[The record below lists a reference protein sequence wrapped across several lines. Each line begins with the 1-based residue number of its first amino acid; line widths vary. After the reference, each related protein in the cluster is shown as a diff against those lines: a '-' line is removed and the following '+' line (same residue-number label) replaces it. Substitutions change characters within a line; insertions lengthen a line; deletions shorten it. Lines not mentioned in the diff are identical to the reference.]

1 MHSVTGRQWTR
12 TWAICCLLA
21 SHLLTCVES
30 LTGRDVW
37 TKTACAG
44 ECNDNY
50 SLECPYQQKIAI
62 KDLHYYSKPLT
73 SECPSTA
80 CQNLDKCC
88 RYDPYDCR
96 VPFSESKAYDVY
108 KRCSGMQRCG
118 WLHADR
124 MPYYCN
130 SRNHTNYVRASYKCV
145 DDSSFLDIC
154 SNQSL
159 EGDTINLIFNG
170 THMETSNRQ
179 SNRCVCILSTS
190 NCDSIAKLHFRTV
203 DVRLHEASNI
213 SKCHPHAKFT
223 ITDTN
228 GPRDY
233 KCQTNHFYRQ
243 FMDIYYSS
251 SSYARMSMYYEPG
264 VYPAQV
270 WLQVKATLPGQKVVI
285 SCGKKSAEN
294 PRFCGPI
301 EMIPTT
307 PKTYNPSATVSE
319 DDIFEG
325 NGEHTQGPLPAN
337 NDGGGAQSK
346 DHTEWPAII
355 GGAAAG
361 AIVLLLLIILICII
375 RRRQSR
381 KRRKA
386 KENDEETR
394 RVLTGGSI
402 PPPLPLA
409 DRYEAH
415 EGNYYETVG
424 ATNGKPSGD
433 TGSIIS
439 PGKIMETFT
448 PGKKQSGQFFPPDVK
463 QPPPL
468 PTPKVNK
475 KSPEFEANPYH
486 MPWDNGNFSMNRAEQ
501 RDLAYATSD
510 EIQVLIQRM
519 EQDRRC
525 LNEGVKEEEQVV
537 PNPNFYIHID
547 DYKIKQNPHKPV
559 GHGEDHTEEG
569 AGANP
574 RNYEDIQVESDE
586 DTTNLACENHGR
598 VKVNVLKESSNENCC
613 ESEDTGYRS
622 VGSPDQVMVSEDDY
636 LIPGSIKSSLSDGS
650 KTGTLPK
657 TEEDTETLTNPRQS
671 DVFEADNEADETST
685 KF

>member
-1 MHSVTGRQWTR
+1 MCVVLYNADQCCTCSNQVSVK
-12 TWAICCLLA
+12 
-21 SHLLTCVES
+21 SSDE
-30 LTGRDVW
+30 W

-44 ECNDNY
+44 ECNDQY
-50 SLECPYQQKIAI
+50 SLECPYKQKIAI
-62 KDLHYYSKPLT
+62 KDLQYYSKPLS
-73 SECPSTA
+73 SECPNTA
-80 CQNLDKCC
+80 CQNLEKCC
-88 RYDPYDCR
+88 KYDPYDCR
-96 VPFSESKAYDVY
+96 TPFSESKAYDVY
-108 KRCSGMQRCG
+108 KRCSGMQQCG
-118 WLHADR
+118 WLQADT
-124 MPYYCN
+124 MSFTCN
-130 SRNHTNYVRASYKCV
+130 NRNHTNYVRASYKCV
-145 DDSSFLDIC
+145 DDSSFLDMC

-190 NCDSIAKLHFRTV
+190 DCSSIAKLHFRTV

-270 WLQVKATLPGQKVVI
+270 WLQVKATLSGQKVVI
-285 SCGKKSAEN
+285 SCGKQSAEN
-294 PRFCGPI
+294 PRFCGPV

-307 PKTYNPSATVSE
+307 PKTHNPSATVTA

-325 NGEHTQGPLPAN
+325 NGEHTHGPMPTFNA
-337 NDGGGAQSK
+337 DGGGAQSK
-346 DHTEWPAII
+346 DRTEWPAII

-361 AIVLLLLIILICII
+361 AIVLLLLIILICIF

-386 KENDEETR
+386 KEHDEETR
-394 RVLTGGSI
+394 MVLTGGNI

-409 DRYEAH
+409 DRYDVH

-424 ATNGKPSGD
+424 ATNGKPGGE

-448 PGKKQSGQFFPPDVK
+448 PGRKQSGQFFPSEVK
-463 QPPPL
+463 HPPPP
-468 PTPKVNK
+468 PTPKTNK
-475 KSPEFEANPYH
+475 KTPEIEANPYH
-486 MPWDNGNFSMNRAEQ
+486 MPWDNSNFKTNRAEQ

-525 LNEGVKEEEQVV
+525 LNEGAKEEEQVV

-547 DYKIKQNPHKPV
+547 DYKIKRSPQKPS
-559 GHGEDHTEEG
+559 GHGEGEESSEDEDG
-569 AGANP
+569 PRVNS
-574 RNYEDIQVESDE
+574 RNYEDIHVESDG
-586 DTTNLACENHGR
+586 DTAHLACENPGKT
-598 VKVNVLKESSNENCC
+598 KVNMLKESSNENCC

-650 KTGTLPK
+650 KTGTLQK
-657 TEEDTETLTNPRQS
+657 TEEDAETLTNPRQS
-671 DVFEADNEADETST
+671 EVFETEPDEGST